1 MSESVSMKK
10 LLILLSFLFIYLLTF
25 VQNAFAGELYKFSSA
40 NFDTSNS
47 LIVLSAQDT
56 QGSSVLSNIKLVK
69 MDNPKRVYFDLDSSI
84 ITFPKQ
90 DWVFN
95 SGCIKEVK
103 INQFS
108 TNPDVVRVV
117 LYYDNGFNPNDI
129 EFTRVKNNIIIKLKK
144 GTIGDNE
151 YFHNTYRDEHSSA
164 SDFYEYLTITTPV
177 TQSQDSLVG
186 QIQEAFNTQA
196 EQIMERKELKLN
208 TKYYLNNI
216 TPKQNG
222 ILLNGF
228 GFFCF
233 RSLVN
238 TFF

>member
-10 LLILLSFLFIYLLTF
+10 LLILLSFLFIYLITF
-25 VQNAFAGELYKFSSA
+25 VQSACAGDLYKFSSA

-69 MDNPKRVYFDLDSSI
+69 MENPSRVYFDIDSSI

-108 TNPDVVRVV
+108 TNPNVVRVV

-129 EFTRVKNNIIIKLKK
+129 EFIRIKNNIII
-144 GTIGDNE
+144 
-151 YFHNTYRDEHSSA
+151 
-164 SDFYEYLTITTPV
+164 
-177 TQSQDSLVG
+177 
-186 QIQEAFNTQA
+186 
-196 EQIMERKELKLN
+196 
-208 TKYYLNNI
+208 
-216 TPKQNG
+216 
-222 ILLNGF
+222 
-228 GFFCF
+228 
-233 RSLVN
+233 
-238 TFF
+238 